1 MKGNDRARRLAG
13 KWPIS
18 HKMLSVEKL
27 ETLPAGTKPKTPH
40 HRSPG
45 GERRGKRKR

>member
-1 MKGNDRARRLAG
+1 MTEQID
-13 KWPIS
+13 WPAKQPS
-18 HKMLSVEKL
+18 EAVCVPEDLKCRGAWDVGCGHKAS
-27 ETLPAGTKPKTPH
+27 H